1 MKVCQNPQCYL
12 YNTTDRL
19 RGSKGTKYY
28 QSRRASKFYY
38 GNGHFCTLKCQDDFW
53 GMYADRIIQYIG
65 LIDIPFTRPVESESR
80 YDLRSRIADAVQEE
94 WGGWDNVTFN
104 YRGFNEEVERRLNEE
119 IRRNNESDV

>member
-1 MKVCQNPQCYL
+1 MKVCQNPQCHL

-19 RGSKGTKYY
+19 RGSKGKKYY

-80 YDLRSRIADAVQEE
+80 YDMRSRISDAVQEE
-94 WGGWDNVTFN
+94 WGGWNSVKFN
-104 YRGFNEEVERRLNEE
+104 YRRYNEEVERRLNEE

>member
-1 MKVCQNPQCYL
+1 MKVWQNPQCYL

-19 RGSKGTKYY
+19 RGSKGKKYY

>member
-19 RGSKGTKYY
+19 RGSKGKKYY
-28 QSRRASKFYY
+28 QSRKASKFYY
-38 GNGHFCTLKCQDDFW
+38 GNGHFCTLRCQDDFW

-80 YDLRSRIADAVQEE
+80 YDMRSRISDALEEE
-94 WGGWDNVTFN
+94 WGGYRRN
-104 YRGFNEEVERRLNEE
+104 YRAFSNEVDRRLNEE

>member
-1 MKVCQNPQCYL
+1 MKVCQNPQWYL

-19 RGSKGTKYY
+19 RGSKGKKYY

>member
-19 RGSKGTKYY
+19 RGSKGKKYY

-53 GMYADRIIQYIG
+53 AIYADRIIQYIG

-80 YDLRSRIADAVQEE
+80 YDMRSRISDAVQEE
-94 WGGWDNVTFN
+94 WGGWDSVKFN
-104 YRGFNEEVERRLNEE
+104 YREFNNEVERRLNEE
-119 IRRNNESDV
+119 IRRNNKSDV

>member
-1 MKVCQNPQCYL
+1 MKVCQNPQCHL

-19 RGSKGTKYY
+19 RGSKGKKYY
-28 QSRRASKFYY
+28 QSRKASKFYY

-94 WGGWDNVTFN
+94 TLVFYSNVEPVVSSAGTTA
-104 YRGFNEEVERRLNEE
+104 VVAA
-119 IRRNNESDV
+119 SDF